1 MKGAKRFAASD
12 PVPDSNDTALRN
24 KRIMEGSS
32 FNIHRPEPSQQQ
44 STPLPLLDANRADS
58 SRQHVRALNNQ
69 FASWVQTQLKNHPD
83 ELWEDGIRDYLAHA
97 SNIMEKFSDVVNWL
111 KANAVKGG
119 PVADSLPAEKNL
131 MPEIKNNE
139 SKLLQE
145 KTGFALPSTS
155 TSFTSS
161 WSAGVFSANQS
172 FRGVSSSGQSS
183 SLFSNGQSSGSFS
196 NNPSSVLSSNNQ
208 SPGYFLNSQSPGLL
222 SSNQSSAVSSNS
234 QSLGALSNSQT
245 PFSFNQ
251 SSAASSNSQSL
262 GALSNSQ
269 TAFSFNQSSAVFSNS
284 QSLGA
289 LSNSQTHIS
298 FNQSS
303 GTFSNSQSLGAL
315 SNGQTPFLFGKFC
328 DIVNWT
334 AKGGPSSIPPNHST
348 ADDADDENELQQPGS
363 PSVKKS
369 EEKGIVTVHEVKCKL
384 YVKSSDPSD
393 KDTWKDKGPGQLS
406 IKCKEGIDMCTKESK
421 PTIVVR
427 NDVGKVLLNALL
439 YPGIKTNLQKNSL
452 VAIFHT
458 AGDDSGNSDSVVAR
472 TFLIRTKTQEDRNKL
487 ATAIQEYAPTS

>member
-24 KRIMEGSS
+24 KRIMEGSL
-32 FNIHRPEPSQQQ
+32 FDIHRPEQSQQQ
-44 STPLPLLDANRADS
+44 STPLPPLDAKRAAS
-58 SRQHVRALNNQ
+58 SQQHVRALNNQ

-97 SNIMEKFSDVVNWL
+97 SNIMEKFSEVVSWL

-119 PVADSLPAEKNL
+119 PVADSLPAEKKL
-131 MPEIKNNE
+131 VPEIKNNE

-145 KTGFALPSTS
+145 KTGFALPSSS

-161 WSAGVFSANQS
+161 WSSGVFSANQS
-172 FRGVSSSGQSS
+172 SGGVSSSSQSS
-183 SLFSNGQSSGSFS
+183 SLFSNGQSSGSLLL
-196 NNPSSVLSSNNQ
+196 NNSSSVLSSNNQ
-208 SPGYFLNSQSPGLL
+208 SSGFFSNIQSPGLL
-222 SSNQSSAVSSNS
+222 SNNQSSGAFSNS

-251 SSAASSNSQSL
+251 SS
-262 GALSNSQ
+262 
-269 TAFSFNQSSAVFSNS
+269 
-284 QSLGA
+284 
-289 LSNSQTHIS
+289 
-298 FNQSS
+298 

-315 SNGQTPFLFGKFC
+315 PNTQTSFLFG
-328 DIVNWT
+328 
-334 AKGGPSSIPPNHST
+334 GQSSFPANHNT
-348 ADDADDENELQQPGS
+348 ADDAENELQQPGS

-369 EEKGIVTVHEVKCKL
+369 VEKGIVTVHEVKCKL
-384 YVKSSDPSD
+384 YVKSSDPAD
-393 KDTWKDKGPGQLS
+393 EDTWKDKGPGQLS
-406 IKCKEGIDMCTKESK
+406 IKCREGIGKSTKESK

-439 YPGIKTNLQKNSL
+439 YPGIKTNPQKNSL

-458 AGDDSGNSDSVVAR
+458 AGDDSGNNDSVVAR
-472 TFLIRTKTQEDRNKL
+472 TFLIRTKTEEDRNKL
-487 ATAIQEYAPTS
+487 ATAIQEYAPPS

>member
-12 PVPDSNDTALRN
+12 PGPDSNDTALRN
-24 KRIMEGSS
+24 KRIMEGSL
-32 FNIHRPEPSQQQ
+32 FDIHRPEQSQQQ
-44 STPLPLLDANRADS
+44 STPLPPLDAKRAAS
-58 SRQHVRALNNQ
+58 SQQHVRALNNQ

-119 PVADSLPAEKNL
+119 PVADYLPAEKKL
-131 MPEIKNNE
+131 VPEIKNNE

-155 TSFTSS
+155 TSLASS
-161 WSAGVFSANQS
+161 WSSGFFSANQS
-172 FRGVSSSGQSS
+172 SGGVSSSSQSS
-183 SLFSNGQSSGSFS
+183 SLFSNGQSSGSLLS

-208 SPGYFLNSQSPGLL
+208 SSGFFSNIQSPGLL
-222 SSNQSSAVSSNS
+222 SNNQSSGAFSNS

-251 SSAASSNSQSL
+251 SS
-262 GALSNSQ
+262 
-269 TAFSFNQSSAVFSNS
+269 
-284 QSLGA
+284 
-289 LSNSQTHIS
+289 
-298 FNQSS
+298 

-315 SNGQTPFLFGKFC
+315 PNTQTSFLFGSQ
-328 DIVNWT
+328 
-334 AKGGPSSIPPNHST
+334 SSIPANHNT
-348 ADDADDENELQQPGS
+348 ADEADDENELQQPGS

-384 YVKSSDPSD
+384 YVKSSDPED

-406 IKCKEGIDMCTKESK
+406 IKCREGIGKSTKESK

-439 YPGIKTNLQKNSL
+439 YPGIKTNPQKNSL

-458 AGDDSGNSDSVVAR
+458 AGDDSGNNDSAAAR
-472 TFLIRTKTQEDRNKL
+472 HHMTGIIHGVQRLNL
-487 ATAIQEYAPTS
+487 CNAIKFFFSLKCN